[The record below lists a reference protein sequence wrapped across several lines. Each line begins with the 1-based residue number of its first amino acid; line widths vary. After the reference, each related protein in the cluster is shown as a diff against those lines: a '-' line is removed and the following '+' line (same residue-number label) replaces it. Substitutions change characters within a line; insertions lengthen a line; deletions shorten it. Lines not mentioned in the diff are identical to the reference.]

1 MKTGSKIII
10 FVVLALGLWVL
21 YLWHSATQ
29 ENKRLQKSITDM
41 QATITA
47 KPKLVKVDSIIYQ
60 DVTHNIYQDRII
72 NRDAP
77 VEKKMEIG
85 QPLLDSITQ
94 ALKVREKDLLA
105 VRQINARLSIENQK
119 LNETT
124 KGKLEFRDNYF
135 YVKIDKDSNVIDK
148 MSYNLILNDVDY
160 EKRQG
165 FLKPKQQLI
174 DIFSPDKRITI
185 GGVKS
190 FTVKPRQLQSRLYW
204 SNSLMFSPKNDNYNV
219 LSSQVKFQTGL
230 NNTLT
235 WSLGGGYMTDFREL
249 YPIVSTELQI
259 NLFKHRK

>member
-1 MKTGSKIII
+1 MKTGSKLII

-41 QATITA
+41 QATIAT

-60 DVTHNIYQDRII
+60 DVEHNIYRDVIV
-72 NRDAP
+72 NRDVP
-77 VEKKMEIG
+77 VEKKMAIG

-94 ALKVREKDLLA
+94 ALKIKEKDLLA
-105 VRQINARLSIENQK
+105 VRQINAHLSIENQK

-135 YVKIDKDSNVIDK
+135 YVKIDKDSNTLDK
-148 MSYNLILNDVDY
+148 MNYNLVLNDVDY

-165 FLKPKQQLI
+165 FLRPKQQLI
-174 DIFSPDKRITI
+174 DIFSPDKRISI

-190 FTVKPRQLQSRLYW
+190 FTVKPKQLQSRLYV
-204 SNSLMFSPKNDNYNV
+204 SNNLMFSPKNDNYNI
-219 LSSQVKFQTGL
+219 LSSQLKFQAGL

-235 WSLGGGYMTDFREL
+235 WSLGGGYMTNFKDF
-249 YPIVSTELQI
+249 YPIISTELQI
-259 NLFKHRK
+259 NLFKIRK